1 MRAFKRATTTGRSQP
16 AAAATPGHAA
26 PASARAALRSA
37 WWPWPRSPA
46 WAGWPAAGG
55 PRKKPA
61 G

>member
-1 MRAFKRATTTGRSQP
+1 MRALKPATTTGRPAP
-16 AAAATPGHAA
+16 AAAASP
-26 PASARAALRSA
+26 ARAAASDRSSLRSA

-46 WAGWPAAGG
+46 FVGWPAAAG